1 MKRTG
6 FLAVILASAMSFAC
20 NATDRDGTTTT
31 RTGNNDPTVGT
42 AGDVDRNAPSNGDKD
57 FVNDLAIA
65 GMAEV
70 KLGMLATEKSTNARV
85 KQFGQMM
92 IADHTKAGDAL
103 KTIAMQH
110 NIAVPAAIDEKHQ
123 ELYDRLSKL
132 QGAEFD
138 REYANAMVEGHEGVV
153 DQLESRV
160 DQARLG
166 AWKTEMRDWLD
177 GKAKKEQGQIT
188 AVTPEHS
195 DNVATMAV
203 NQWAAEAYP
212 TVQRHLIDA
221 KALKSSFDKR

>member
-6 FLAVILASAMSFAC
+6 FVAIVLASMMSFAC
-20 NATDRDGTTTT
+20 NATDRDGTTT

-42 AGDVDRNAPSNGDKD
+42 AGDVDRNTPSNGDKD

-70 KLGMLATEKSTNARV
+70 KLGMLATEKSTNAQV

-92 IADHTKAGDAL
+92 ISDHTKAGDAL

-132 QGAEFD
+132 QGAQFD

-153 DQLESRV
+153 DTLESRI

-166 AWKTEMRDWLD
+166 EWKTEMRDWLD
-177 GKAKKEQGQIT
+177 GKAKKEQGEIR
-188 AVTPEHS
+188 AVMPEHS
-195 DNVATMAV
+195 DNSATMAV

-212 TVQRHLIDA
+212 TVQQHLVTA
-221 KALKSSFDKR
+221 KSLKSSFDRK